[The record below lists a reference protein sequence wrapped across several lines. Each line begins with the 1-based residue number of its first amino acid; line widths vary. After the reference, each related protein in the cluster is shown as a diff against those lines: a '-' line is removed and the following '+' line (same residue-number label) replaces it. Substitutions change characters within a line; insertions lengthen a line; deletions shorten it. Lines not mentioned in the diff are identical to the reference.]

1 VLKVDIMTQNS
12 LVSIVIPTFNRGHII
27 RETLDSVQTQTYPN
41 WECIIIDD
49 GSIDESKEVIN
60 SYIKEDSRFKYYK
73 RPNNR
78 LKGGNAARNYGFEM
92 SKGHYIQWFD
102 SDDIMFPDFLKKRI
116 EIFSDYPDTDVVF
129 CAFTYFDK
137 NGVQDRITN
146 KSFKGNIIDDLIEK
160 NISFSPLSYILKKEI
175 LDDLKFDETLQR
187 AQDLDFF
194 FRIFTTL
201 KNIQIRHTS
210 EVLFKVRKHQNAIS
224 SNEDKSGIKLNSRFI
239 VNKRI
244 LKYFSEHQ
252 HQKAMLKYKV
262 QCLLDLKRLVEN
274 KNYRLVIINI
284 LNFKYLNFEQKV
296 YLLFCVTTQFF
307 IGKGSSQF
315 KSILD

>member
-1 VLKVDIMTQNS
+1 MSQNS
-12 LVSIVIPTFNRGHII
+12 LVSIIIPTFNRGHII
-27 RETLDSVQTQTYPN
+27 GETLNSVKAQSYQN
-41 WECIIIDD
+41 WECIVIDD
-49 GSIDESKEVIN
+49 GSIDKTKEVIN
-60 SYIKEDSRFKYYK
+60 SYVKEDSRFKYYECPK
-73 RPNNR
+73 NR

-102 SDDIMFPDFLKKRI
+102 SDDIMFPDFLKKRF
-116 EIFSDYPDTDVVF
+116 EIFSNYPDTDVVF
-129 CAFTYFDK
+129 CAFTYFDE

-146 KSFKGNIIDDLIEK
+146 KSFNGNIIDDLIEK

-175 LDDLKFDETLQR
+175 LDNLKFDETLRR

-210 EVLFKVRKHQNAIS
+210 EVLFKVRKHENAIS
-224 SNEDKSGIKLNSRFI
+224 SDKDKSGIKLNSRFI

-244 LKYFSEHQ
+244 LEYFSKQ
-252 HQKAMLKYKV
+252 QSQKAMLKYKA
-262 QCLLDLKRLVEN
+262 QCLLDLKRMLEN
-274 KNYRLVIINI
+274 KNYRLVVINL

-296 YLLFCVTTQFF
+296 YLLFCVTTQIF

-315 KSILD
+315 KSILN